1 MTTLDVRTS
10 AHGPGRTQY
19 AYGLKSGGGS
29 VVGPLEQ
36 EHAVDVSQDLVKDLC
51 KDIDEALKD
60 ARDDDPTLGRV
71 LRQKGR
77 LLFNSLFPRAGS
89 GEMVRQ
95 LKESTGSLLVSTN
108 ESLVPWELLHDG
120 ENFLGL
126 VHELGRRSVVS
137 RPVVGGRE
145 CTQVRRA
152 LIVGDTLGDLPSA
165 REETERISAWLQGR
179 GVACTVLIGRDAT
192 LVRVIQE
199 LAEDEEPYDLF
210 HYSGHVSGVSGAAGL
225 MVHNRKL
232 IDLDALQPLAGLGA
246 PPVVFINGC
255 ASADPALE
263 PASRA
268 LAEASLT
275 MSACMSFMVMGA
287 KTVVGTRT
295 PVGDASALRFAEAF
309 YGQLQEQITAGAAMR
324 QARADLEQRADR
336 AWASFVLY
344 GDPEVRISTAAE
356 PAPPPPAPERPEF
369 TAEAAELL
377 RRTRE
382 FAAARGLVTS
392 VDLLMALL
400 EDEEVRDRAAARI
413 GAQRMDLLAKVLRE
427 IQGQTPAGSGTQAG
441 ASSAS
446 LTAVNGHR
454 PRIGLSGTVTRVLDG
469 AEARAQEAGRDIG
482 VDDISLAFLATGGG
496 SCAELLQ
503 LIGVAPERLLLP
515 HSDAPAQS
523 DDERVDIGV
532 LDPRAA
538 AAVQC
543 ARLLASV
550 QRKKISTYMML
561 RAFGVVGSEALRG
574 ALAAQG
580 EDGVA
585 AFRKLAGLGNPK
597 PREFSSRTLSKV
609 QEACRE
615 AREPVDEQTLLI
627 AMLTDEDSTA
637 RTMLRRLGVAPE
649 LVIQSLQASPPTAP
663 SPEAPSPEASA
674 ASSPEVSAASDSAD
688 SAGASKPAR
697 DPDSA

>member
-51 KDIDEALKD
+51 KEIDEALKN
-60 ARDDDPTLGRV
+60 ADDGDTTLGRV

-77 LLFNSLFPRAGS
+77 LLFDSLFPRS
-89 GEMVRQ
+89 GGPEMVRQ
-95 LKESTGSLLVSTN
+95 LKESTGPLLVSTN

-120 ENFLGL
+120 DSFLGL

-137 RPVVGGRE
+137 RPVVGGRA

-152 LIVGDTLGDLPSA
+152 LVVGDTLGDLASA
-165 REETERISAWLQGR
+165 REETERISAWLR
-179 GVACTVLIGRDAT
+179 EHGVTCTVLIGRDAT
-192 LVRVIQE
+192 LTRVIQE

-210 HYSGHVSGVSGAAGL
+210 HYSGHVSGASGAAGL

-232 IDLDALQPLAGLGA
+232 IDMDALQPLAGLGA

-255 ASADPALE
+255 ASAEPSLE
-263 PASRA
+263 PGTRA

-309 YGQLQEQITAGAAMR
+309 YGQLQDQITAGAAMR
-324 QARADLEQRADR
+324 QARADLERRADW

-344 GDPEVRISTAAE
+344 GDPEVRISTAAADVA
-356 PAPPPPAPERPEF
+356 APLPPAPERPEF
-369 TAEAAELL
+369 TPEAAELL
-377 RRTRE
+377 RRTRK
-382 FAAARGLVTS
+382 FAAVRGLVTS

-400 EDEEVRDRAAARI
+400 EDDEVRERAAGRI

-427 IQGQTPAGSGTQAG
+427 LQGQRPSDSTQAG

-446 LTAVNGHR
+446 LASVNGHGR
-454 PRIGLSGTVTRVLDG
+454 RIALSDTVTRVLDG

-503 LIGVAPERLLLP
+503 LFGVAPERLLLP
-515 HSDAPAQS
+515 GADAPAPG
-523 DDERVDIGV
+523 DDERVDIAA

-561 RAFGVVGSEALRG
+561 RAFGIVGSEALRG

-580 EDGVA
+580 DDGAA
-585 AFRKLAGLGNPK
+585 AFRKLAGLGS
-597 PREFSSRTLSKV
+597 PRPGEFSSRTLGKV
-609 QEACRE
+609 QEVCRD
-615 AREPVDEQTLLI
+615 AQEPVGEQELLI
-627 AMLTDEDSTA
+627 ALLTDEDSTA

-649 LVIQSLQASPPTAP
+649 LVIQSLQAP
-663 SPEAPSPEASA
+663 SP
-674 ASSPEVSAASDSAD
+674 
-688 SAGASKPAR
+688 
-697 DPDSA
+697 

>member
-19 AYGLKSGGGS
+19 SYGLKSGGGS

-51 KDIDEALKD
+51 KEIDEALKNAGD
-60 ARDDDPTLGRV
+60 GDTALGRV
-71 LRQKGR
+71 LKQKGR
-77 LLFNSLFPRAGS
+77 LLFDSLFPRS
-89 GEMVRQ
+89 GGPEMVRQ
-95 LKESTGSLLVSTN
+95 LKESSGPLLVSTN

-120 ENFLGL
+120 DSFLGL

-137 RPVVGGRE
+137 RPVVGGRQ

-165 REETERISAWLQGR
+165 REESERISGWLTGH
-179 GVACTVLIGRDAT
+179 GVACTVLTGRDAT
-192 LVRVIQE
+192 LTRVIQE

-210 HYSGHVSGVSGAAGL
+210 HYSGHVSGASGAAGL

-232 IDLDALQPLAGLGA
+232 IDMDALQPLAGLGA

-255 ASADPALE
+255 ASAEPTLE
-263 PASRA
+263 AGARA

-309 YGQLQEQITAGAAMR
+309 YGQLQDQITAGAAMR
-324 QARADLEQRADR
+324 QARADLERRADW

-344 GDPEVRISTAAE
+344 GDPEVRISTAADG
-356 PAPPPPAPERPEF
+356 PSPVPPAPEGPEF
-369 TAEAAELL
+369 TPEAAELL
-377 RRTRE
+377 RRTRK
-382 FAAARGLVTS
+382 FAAVRGLVTS

-400 EDEEVRDRAAARI
+400 ENAEVRERAAARI

-427 IQGQTPAGSGTQAG
+427 LQGQRPSDATQAG
-441 ASSAS
+441 ASGTALAS
-446 LTAVNGHR
+446 VNGHGR
-454 PRIGLSGTVTRVLDG
+454 RIALSDTITRVLDG
-469 AEARAQEAGRDIG
+469 AEASAREAGREIG

-515 HSDAPAQS
+515 HADAPARA
-523 DDERVDIGV
+523 DDERVDIAA

-538 AAVQC
+538 SAVHV

-580 EDGVA
+580 DDGAA
-585 AFRKLAGLGNPK
+585 AFRKLAGLGNPR
-597 PREFSSRTLSKV
+597 PGEFSSRTLGKV
-609 QEACRE
+609 QEVCRE
-615 AREPVDEQTLLI
+615 AQEPVGERELLI

-649 LVIQSLQASPPTAP
+649 LVIQSLR
-663 SPEAPSPEASA
+663 
-674 ASSPEVSAASDSAD
+674 
-688 SAGASKPAR
+688 GAE
-697 DPDSA
+697 

>member
-51 KDIDEALKD
+51 KEIDEALKNADDGD
-60 ARDDDPTLGRV
+60 ATLGRV

-77 LLFNSLFPRAGS
+77 LLFDSLFPRS
-89 GEMVRQ
+89 GGPEMVRQ
-95 LKESTGSLLVSTN
+95 LKESTGPLLVSTN

-120 ENFLGL
+120 DSFLGL

-137 RPVVGGRE
+137 RPVVGGRA

-152 LIVGDTLGDLPSA
+152 LVVGDTLGDLASA
-165 REETERISAWLQGR
+165 REETERISAWLR
-179 GVACTVLIGRDAT
+179 EHGVTCTVLIGRDAT
-192 LVRVIQE
+192 LTRVIQE

-210 HYSGHVSGVSGAAGL
+210 HYSGHVSGASGAAGL

-232 IDLDALQPLAGLGA
+232 IDMDALQPLAGLGA

-255 ASADPALE
+255 ASAEPSLE
-263 PASRA
+263 PGARA

-309 YGQLQEQITAGAAMR
+309 YGQLQDQITAGAAMR
-324 QARADLEQRADR
+324 QARADLERRADW

-344 GDPEVRISTAAE
+344 GDPEVRISTAAADVA
-356 PAPPPPAPERPEF
+356 APLPPAPERPEF
-369 TAEAAELL
+369 TPEAAELL
-377 RRTRE
+377 RRTRK
-382 FAAARGLVTS
+382 FAAVRGLVTS

-400 EDEEVRDRAAARI
+400 EDDEVRERAAGRI

-427 IQGQTPAGSGTQAG
+427 LQGQRPSDSTQVGT
-441 ASSAS
+441 SSAS
-446 LTAVNGHR
+446 LASVNGHGHGHGK
-454 PRIGLSGTVTRVLDG
+454 RIALSDTVTRVLDG

-503 LIGVAPERLLLP
+503 LFGVAPERLLLP
-515 HSDAPAQS
+515 GADAPAPG
-523 DDERVDIGV
+523 DDERVDIAA

-561 RAFGVVGSEALRG
+561 RAFGIVGSEALRG

-580 EDGVA
+580 DDGAA
-585 AFRKLAGLGNPK
+585 AFRKLAGLGS
-597 PREFSSRTLSKV
+597 PRPGEFSSRTLGKV
-609 QEACRE
+609 QEVCRD
-615 AREPVDEQTLLI
+615 AQEPVGEQELLI
-627 AMLTDEDSTA
+627 ALLTDEDSTA

-649 LVIQSLQASPPTAP
+649 LVIQSLQAP
-663 SPEAPSPEASA
+663 SP
-674 ASSPEVSAASDSAD
+674 
-688 SAGASKPAR
+688 
-697 DPDSA
+697 

>member
-120 ENFLGL
+120 ESFLGL

-165 REETERISAWLQGR
+165 REETERISAWLKGH

-210 HYSGHVSGVSGAAGL
+210 HYSGHVSGVAGAAGL

-232 IDLDALQPLAGLGA
+232 IDMDALQPLAGLGA

-255 ASADPALE
+255 ASADPTLE

-275 MSACMSFMVMGA
+275 LSACMSFMVMGA

-324 QARADLEQRADR
+324 QARADLEQRADW

-356 PAPPPPAPERPEF
+356 PAPPPPTAPERPEF
-369 TAEAAELL
+369 TPEAAELL
-377 RRTRE
+377 RKTRE
-382 FAAARGLVTS
+382 FAAVRGLVTS

-400 EDEEVRDRAAARI
+400 EDEEVRERAAARI
-413 GAQRMDLLAKVLRE
+413 GSQRMDLLAKVLRE
-427 IQGQTPAGSGTQAG
+427 IQGQTPPGSGTQAG
-441 ASSAS
+441 SGRAS

-515 HSDAPAQS
+515 HSEAPAHG
-523 DDERVDIGV
+523 DDERVDIGS

-561 RAFGVVGSEALRG
+561 RAFGIVGSEALRG

-580 EDGVA
+580 EDGAA

-609 QEACRE
+609 QEACRG
-615 AREPVDEQTLLI
+615 AQEPVDEQTLLI

-649 LVIQSLQASPPTAP
+649 LVIQSLQAS
-663 SPEAPSPEASA
+663 SPEAPSPEA
-674 ASSPEVSAASDSAD
+674 SAASDSAD

-697 DPDSA
+697 DPDSP